1 MEDLEELWDLE
12 EEVQDDMVSGA
23 ESISIL
29 NLDALIKMPMP
40 ELDPE
45 EEVEKEL

>member
-1 MEDLEELWDLE
+1 MPLDEKK
-12 EEVQDDMVSGA
+12 EVQKEMIPEA

-29 NLDALIKMPMP
+29 ELDALIKMPMP
-40 ELDPE
+40 KEDLE